1 MRRFWYF
8 IVVISLSG
16 CGVDFEETP
25 TTFLSS
31 FPNDTIEVTSNDLS
45 NKGLVC
51 NVRSFEPILENI
63 GFWFVD
69 DKRFEKWFNQ
79 NTEFKTDGFEFVQI
93 EKNVFTSYEV
103 DDDTITLNYSDDESS
118 PPYEVGETIN
128 RSDLSL
134 YYRGGRVGECIVLV
148 GKDRFLEVL
157 EKITKTYRKDNQTKL
172 NKRKI

>member
-1 MRRFWYF
+1 MKRFWILVF
-8 IVVISLSG
+8 VIFLSG

-51 NVRSFEPILENI
+51 NVGSIDPIFENI

-93 EKNVFTSYEV
+93 DRNVFTSYEI
-103 DDDTITLNYSDDESS
+103 DDETITLNYSDNENS
-118 PPYEVGETIN
+118 PPYEVGETVN

-134 YYRGGRVGECIVLV
+134 YYRGGRVGECIVFV
-148 GKDRFLEVL
+148 GKERFLEVL
-157 EKITKTYRKDNQTKL
+157 NQITETYRKDNQTKL
-172 NKRKI
+172 NNRKI